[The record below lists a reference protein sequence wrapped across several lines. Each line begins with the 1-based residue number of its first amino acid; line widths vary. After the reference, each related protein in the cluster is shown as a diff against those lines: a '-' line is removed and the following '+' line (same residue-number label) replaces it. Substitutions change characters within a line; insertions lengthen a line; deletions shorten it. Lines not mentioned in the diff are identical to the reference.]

1 MSLQEFISTFGYAA
15 IGIGT
20 FFEGETILI
29 LGSFASH
36 RGYLQL
42 PLVILSA
49 FIGTFLG
56 DQLYFFIGRLKG
68 KQALENWPYWKS
80 KSEKVFTLLEY
91 HQVWLILGF
100 RFLYGLRT
108 VTPFVLGAS
117 NIPFYRYLIL
127 NFVGASVW
135 AIVIGVLG
143 YFFGNTLEILVGNVK
158 KYELLIFAAV
168 AGTGLLLWV
177 FHLVKRKS
185 INKQSKCRKQ

>member
-1 MSLQEFISTFGYAA
+1 MTLEEFIIRFGYAA

-20 FFEGETILI
+20 FFEGETIVV

-56 DQLYFFIGRLKG
+56 DQMYFFIGRFKG
-68 KQALENWPYWKS
+68 KQALDSWPYWKS
-80 KSEKVFTLLEY
+80 KSEKVYTLLEN

-108 VTPFVLGAS
+108 VTPFILGAS
-117 NIPFYRYLIL
+117 RIPVYRFFIL
-127 NFVGASVW
+127 NFIGASVW
-135 AIVIGVLG
+135 AIAVGVLG
-143 YFFGNTLEILVGNVK
+143 YFFGNTMEILIGNIK
-158 KYELLIFAAV
+158 RYEILIFTTV
-168 AGTGLLLWV
+168 AGTGLLLWII
-177 FHLVKRKS
+177 HLLQRKS
-185 INKQSKCRKQ
+185 FHKKVK

>member
-80 KSEKVFTLLEY
+80 KSERVFNLLEY

-143 YFFGNTLEILVGNVK
+143 YFFGNTLEILIGNVK
-158 KYELLIFAAV
+158 KYELLIFAMV
-168 AGTGLLLWV
+168 AGAGLLLWI
-177 FHLVKRKS
+177 FHLIKR
-185 INKQSKCRKQ
+185 RKY